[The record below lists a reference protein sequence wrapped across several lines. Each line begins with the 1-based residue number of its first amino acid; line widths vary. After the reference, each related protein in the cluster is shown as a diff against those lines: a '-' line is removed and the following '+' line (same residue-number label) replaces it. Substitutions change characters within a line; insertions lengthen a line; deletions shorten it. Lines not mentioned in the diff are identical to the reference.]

1 MKNKGKE
8 EGKKIRSQDVKDT
21 NMERWKDEKRTRRR
35 KRMEIKRESK
45 LDTMKQI

>member
-21 NMERWKDEKRTRRR
+21 NMERWKDEKRARRR
-35 KRMEIKRESK
+35 KTMEIKRESK